1 MRTQDQEMLERRVEA
16 EVRISHFLA
25 EQVKNS
31 STYFGYPEV
40 PENHDLSSL
49 GISSVAKLHLNNAGD
64 PWEQGNAK
72 MHTKDFE
79 REVLEQIAKLYGIE
93 EDFWGYITSG
103 GTEGNLYG
111 LYMSRE
117 YFSRKQQ
124 PCVFLY
130 SAASHYSIPKNA
142 HLLGVNAHEIRQQ
155 ASGEMDYA
163 HLQEV
168 LGSIDGL
175 NETGII
181 INLNIGTTMKGA
193 IDNIKEVKAQLAA
206 FDIPQEQVLMHA
218 DAALMGL
225 IYPFLE
231 ESEDLFAAGVTSL
244 ALSGHKFLG
253 AIHPCGIVI
262 TRKKLHE
269 ASFGEQWVS
278 YVGSQDTTI
287 SGSRN
292 GFLAL
297 NLWYLLHVKGI
308 EGYQKEALLCIENAK
323 YLEKR
328 LNEIDYPK
336 VNVFPNQTIVTFQK
350 PSQAIV
356 SKYQLATE
364 GNLAHIVVM
373 QHITRSRI
381 DNFIEDLRASIRN

>member
-25 EQVKNS
+25 DQVKNS

-64 PWEQGNAK
+64 PWQHGNAK
-72 MHTKDFE
+72 MHTKEFE
-79 REVLEQIAKLYGIE
+79 REVVQQIAGLYGIAD
-93 EDFWGYITSG
+93 DFWGYITSG

-111 LYMSRE
+111 LYMNRE
-117 YFSRKQQ
+117 YFSRKKM
-124 PCVFLY
+124 PYVFLY
-130 SAASHYSIPKNA
+130 SEASHYSIPKNA
-142 HLLGVNAHEIRQQ
+142 HLLGVQAIEVPQQ
-155 ASGEMDYA
+155 SSGEMDYEQLEKVLR
-163 HLQEV
+163 HLDN
-168 LGSIDGL
+168 LKSTGL
-175 NETGII
+175 I
-181 INLNIGTTMKGA
+181 INLNIGTTMRGA
-193 IDNIKEVKAQLAA
+193 IDNIRRINEKLELLGVEKSK
-206 FDIPQEQVLMHA
+206 VLIHA

-225 IYPFLE
+225 IYPFLDNA
-231 ESEDLFAAGVTSL
+231 EDLFHAGVTSL

-262 TRKKLHE
+262 TRKSLHQK
-269 ASFGEQWVS
+269 AFGEQWVS

-308 EGYQKEALLCIENAK
+308 EGYKKEALICLDNAK
-323 YLEKR
+323 YLHQK
-328 LNEIDYPK
+328 LKDIAYPE
-336 VNVFPNQTIVTFQK
+336 VSLFPNQTIVTFQK
-350 PSQAIV
+350 PSLEIV
-356 SKYQLATE
+356 AKYQLATE
-364 GNLAHIVVM
+364 GDIAHVVVM

-381 DNFIEDLRASIRN
+381 DNFIQDLKADHS